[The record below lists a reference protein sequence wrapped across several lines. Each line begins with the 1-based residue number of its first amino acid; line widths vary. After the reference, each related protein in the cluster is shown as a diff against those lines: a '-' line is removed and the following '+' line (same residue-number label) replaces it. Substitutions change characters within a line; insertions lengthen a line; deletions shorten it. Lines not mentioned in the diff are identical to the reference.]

1 MSDVTKCPSCGSL
14 NESGAHFCAQC
25 GNNMQDN
32 DSPSPRAMPG
42 KYVGMPREGDRRALD
57 HLKVG
62 IGVAL
67 EQPMVFLPSIISG
80 VLGVMV
86 SITLSNVGVNYW
98 ASLLIGSTSSIFSFI
113 LNFAA
118 TDMSRDAYY
127 KQRLDLG
134 QSIQYVIGRLF
145 TFILA
150 AIFGGLLSI
159 TIVLIPVVLFMF
171 VIMVMDE
178 TGILEAFER
187 AFNVIRSE
195 LSDVIILLIVSI
207 IASAVI
213 GYVPFF
219 STLLNSFVNV
229 IMGIAF
235 IDIYL
240 SHKQRQQDN
249 L

>member
-1 MSDVTKCPSCGSL
+1 MSDTTKCPECGSP
-14 NESGAHFCAQC
+14 NESDAQFCVQC
-25 GNNMQDN
+25 GNKLQEYIT
-32 DSPSPRAMPG
+32 PSPKAIPG
-42 KYVGMPREGDRRALD
+42 KYVGMPREGDRKALD
-57 HLKVG
+57 HLSVG
-62 IGVAL
+62 ISVAL

-80 VLGVMV
+80 ALGVLV
-86 SITLSNVGVNYW
+86 SITLSNVGVESW
-98 ASLLIGSTSSIFSFI
+98 AAVLIGSTSSIFSFI

-127 KQRLDLG
+127 KQPLDLG

-145 TFILA
+145 IFILA

-159 TIVLIPVVLFMF
+159 TIVLIPVVVFMF

-178 TGILEAFER
+178 TGIMEAFER
-187 AFNVIRSE
+187 ALSVIRSD
-195 LSDVIILLIVSI
+195 LSDVVILIIISIV
-207 IASAVI
+207 ASAVI

-235 IDIYL
+235 IDIYV
-240 SHKQRQQDN
+240 SHKQRLQVN